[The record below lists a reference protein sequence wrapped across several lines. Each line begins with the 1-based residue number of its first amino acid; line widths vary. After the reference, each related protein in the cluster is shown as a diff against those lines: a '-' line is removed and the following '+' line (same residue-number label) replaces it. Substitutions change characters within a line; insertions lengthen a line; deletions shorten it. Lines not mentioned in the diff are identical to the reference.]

1 MVKGERVLVADQ
13 SETALLLE
21 SPSTFHG
28 MLRDVLKKTEEALST
43 SVKDREEKR
52 IKMEELPLQ
61 KAREAAQFVAD
72 NYDLL
77 VIEPGLRAA
86 SFRFDGPE
94 GTPSQRRPAPRQVV
108 EREPPS
114 AAEKARLADDTSR
127 QIGTRDAFYG
137 DLVPFLAALRENHSV
152 PISFATVF
160 GQKCTDP
167 EPRGRAKEDRVRS
180 ALDDLVARLRA
191 ERKGAAVTDEDDI
204 DILIA
209 WRCSKAH
216 LSNYSAEKA
225 QEALRG
231 LSLPSASESER
242 ALSGGV
248 HALAVKLVEEGPAGP
263 VRRAA
268 EWSPLFAEDGL
279 YLQAAVARHR
289 EAFEFIGAPRTLVIG
304 ADHAHKL
311 AARLAGFDYIEEKY
325 LAFGALAAEGGQ
337 AGRARGARGGGG
349 LRLVLCCVIIIVPLD
364 DLAEALHEALRRGIR
379 GARPREVVVDVL
391 RDGHPRPAE
400 ERPHDYPLSR
410 VGKRQPLRRRSG
422 ASLAREILLR
432 GTSIAPDHVA
442 IRVAAE
448 ACEPEVIRLQD
459 AMVLVGKRRHRAH
472 AVVDDSR
479 IEDVLDRLGVA
490 PQS

>member
-1 MVKGERVLVADQ
+1 MKAPGRVKLW
-13 SETALLLE
+13 
-21 SPSTFHG
+21 
-28 MLRDVLKKTEEALST
+28 
-43 SVKDREEKR
+43 
-52 IKMEELPLQ
+52 
-61 KAREAAQFVAD
+61 
-72 NYDLL
+72 
-77 VIEPGLRAA
+77 
-86 SFRFDGPE
+86 
-94 GTPSQRRPAPRQVV
+94 
-108 EREPPS
+108 REPPS

-137 DLVPFLAALRENHSV
+137 DLVPFLAALREHHSV

-191 ERKGAAVTDEDDI
+191 ELRGRGCRCDDEDDI

-231 LSLPSASESER
+231 LALPSASESER

-268 EWSPLFAEDGL
+268 EWSPSFAEDGL

-289 EAFEFIGAPRTLVIG
+289 EAFELIDAPRTIVVG

-311 AARLAGFDYIEEKY
+311 AARLAGFDYIEENY
-325 LAFGALAAEGGQ
+325 LAFGALAAEK
-337 AGRARGARGGGG
+337 
-349 LRLVLCCVIIIVPLD
+349 VV
-364 DLAEALHEALRRGIR
+364 
-379 GARPREVVVDVL
+379 RPDAPEELEEVVDF
-391 RDGHPRPAE
+391 G
-400 ERPHDYPLSR
+400 
-410 VGKRQPLRRRSG
+410 
-422 ASLAREILLR
+422 
-432 GTSIAPDHVA
+432 
-442 IRVAAE
+442 
-448 ACEPEVIRLQD
+448 
-459 AMVLVGKRRHRAH
+459 
-472 AVVDDSR
+472 
-479 IEDVLDRLGVA
+479 
-490 PQS
+490 